1 MVFAKKSI
9 NSTEN
14 NVRKCFSNFFGSEYF
29 CFNSHTHTHT
39 HTHIYIYIFF
49 FFYKLHNGILYSFQ
63 SGLQKTLTFTT
74 QNTHTFLLGKVKGR
88 TIYSKNLLRVLSL
101 AIILSDEVKI
111 FQ

>member
-1 MVFAKKSI
+1 MAQNTFALI
-9 NSTEN
+9 
-14 NVRKCFSNFFGSEYF
+14 
-29 CFNSHTHTHT
+29 HT
-39 HTHIYIYIFF
+39 HTHIYIYVFV

-74 QNTHTFLLGKVKGR
+74 QNKAFLLGKVKGS

>member
-14 NVRKCFSNFFGSEYF
+14 SVRKCFSNFFGSEYF
-29 CFNSHTHTHT
+29 CFNSHTHTH
-39 HTHIYIYIFF
+39 IYIYVFV

-74 QNTHTFLLGKVKGR
+74 QNKAFLLGKVKGS